1 MGGGRG
7 AGAGRLAGGWM
18 GEMLLLLFLLLL
30 GVTVGAKHRPEAV
43 FQGSRSALRFEQG
56 NL

>member
-1 MGGGRG
+1 
-7 AGAGRLAGGWM
+7 M